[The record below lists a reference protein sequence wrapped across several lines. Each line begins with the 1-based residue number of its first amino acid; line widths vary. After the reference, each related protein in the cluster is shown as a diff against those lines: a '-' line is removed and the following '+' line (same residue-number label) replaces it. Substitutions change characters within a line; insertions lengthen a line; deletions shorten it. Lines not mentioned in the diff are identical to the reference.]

1 VKWAVCI
8 ITTNAAPPNTH
19 PMRRHRIDCLQKNR
33 RLRVVVRRRPD
44 LCATRHFDESSK
56 EAPAHMLLP
65 SSRTFGFFVGTIRM
79 RFLRHDGIYRS
90 DAVPNKTEPWRGTMP
105 PPTDRPRARVKE
117 RVGKTARFSSSAMS
131 SGRLFL
137 DRVGRHQSPSPLHRH
152 DQHNSIAQSE
162 GTNYHRTRHS
172 WIIDWG
178 AAARVIVRPRYDEK
192 KPCIFGLCPFLPSR

>member
-65 SSRTFGFFVGTIRM
+65 SSRTFGFFVGTIDQEPPGTLM
-79 RFLRHDGIYRS
+79 PTPTCIRS
-90 DAVPNKTEPWRGTMP
+90 EARKINP
-105 PPTDRPRARVKE
+105 PSTCPRRVALSVLSFIARIDSAHLSTLSLYVIL
-117 RVGKTARFSSSAMS
+117 TA
-131 SGRLFL
+131 
-137 DRVGRHQSPSPLHRH
+137 SPSRWTSILQIESYQWVLHVY
-152 DQHNSIAQSE
+152 I
-162 GTNYHRTRHS
+162 
-172 WIIDWG
+172 
-178 AAARVIVRPRYDEK
+178 PRYLESWVSTEGG
-192 KPCIFGLCPFLPSR
+192 IRVSY